1 MKNPFRFKPM
11 DHAKA
16 SVKPK
21 CSGPRFGFR
30 DQDVQND
37 CDNNLNPGM
46 QYGMTRRLPFILIL
60 VAFTLAVFSNPNLS
74 STEARARALPI
85 PKYLQARGV
94 RYLFASGT
102 SNFAGSPDFRV
113 ANIVNGARRLDGKV
127 IEPGAIFDFNRA
139 INGITEQNGFVL
151 GYIIKNGTLE
161 KDVGGGICQVS
172 TTIFRAAYLG
182 GLPIVERNWHS
193 YRVHYYDP
201 IGLEATVYDPWKNF
215 KFRNDTGTP
224 LYIRAFWNTRRKWL
238 TFNLYGP
245 RPDRSAWVSKATIT
259 RTVPPGPA
267 RFISDD
273 KTRFGRTRLIDTAQP
288 GFDLYVTRVVTF
300 NTGRK
305 LRDTTRSIYQPWG
318 QIWGVHPQDR
328 RLLQQKALEKTRARK
343 PEAINTVGLRGTPV
357 VVTLNR

>member
-1 MKNPFRFKPM
+1 
-11 DHAKA
+11 
-16 SVKPK
+16 
-21 CSGPRFGFR
+21 
-30 DQDVQND
+30 
-37 CDNNLNPGM
+37 M
-46 QYGMTRRLPFILIL
+46 QYVMTRRLPLIFIL
-60 VAFTLAVFSNPNLS
+60 VALAVTVLSSPNLS

-94 RYLFASGT
+94 QYLFASGT

-113 ANIVNGARRLDGKV
+113 ANIVNGASRLDGKV
-127 IEPGAIFDFNRA
+127 IEPGAVFDFNKA
-139 INGITEQNGFVL
+139 VGGITKETGFVL

-172 TTIFRAAYLG
+172 TTIFRAAYQG

-201 IGLEATVYDPWKNF
+201 IGLEATVYEPWKNF

-224 LYIRAFWNTRRKWL
+224 LYIRAFWNVRRKWL

-245 RPDRSAWVSKATIT
+245 RPDRSTWVSKATIT

-267 RFISDD
+267 RFIADD

-328 RLLQQKALEKTRARK
+328 RLLAQQALAKTQAKK
-343 PEAINTVGLRGTPV
+343 PEAINTVGLKGTPV

>member
-1 MKNPFRFKPM
+1 
-11 DHAKA
+11 
-16 SVKPK
+16 
-21 CSGPRFGFR
+21 
-30 DQDVQND
+30 
-37 CDNNLNPGM
+37 M
-46 QYGMTRRLPFILIL
+46 QYAMTRRLPIIFIL
-60 VAFTLAVFSNPNLS
+60 VALAVTVLSSPNLS
-74 STEARARALPI
+74 SGEARARALPI

-127 IEPGAIFDFNRA
+127 IEPGAIFDFNKA

-215 KFRNDTGTP
+215 KFRNDTGAP
-224 LYIRAFWNTRRKWL
+224 LYIRAFWNVRRKWL
-238 TFNLYGP
+238 TFNLYGA
-245 RPDRSAWVSKATIT
+245 RPDRKAWVSKATIT

-267 RFISDD
+267 RFIADD

-328 RLLQQKALEKTRARK
+328 RLLAQQALAKTQPRK
-343 PEAINTVGLRGTPV
+343 VEAINTVGLKGTPV

>member
-1 MKNPFRFKPM
+1 MQKLAATKMRLIK
-11 DHAKA
+11 H
-16 SVKPK
+16 V
-21 CSGPRFGFR
+21 
-30 DQDVQND
+30 QDD
-37 CDNNLNPGM
+37 CGTDLNPGM
-46 QYGMTRRLPFILIL
+46 QYVMARRLPIVLIL
-60 VAFTLAVFSNPNLS
+60 FTLALTALSSPNLS

-94 RYLFASGT
+94 QYLFASGT

-127 IEPGAIFDFNRA
+127 IEPGAIFDFNKA
-139 INGITEQNGFVL
+139 VGGITEQTGFVL

-172 TTIFRAAYLG
+172 TTIFRAAYFG

-201 IGLEATVYDPWKNF
+201 IGLEATVFEPWKNF

-224 LYIRAFWNTRRKWL
+224 LYIRAFWNVRRKWL

-245 RPDRSAWVSKATIT
+245 RPDRSTWVSKATIT
-259 RTVPPGPA
+259 RTVPPGA
-267 RFISDD
+267 QRFISDD

-305 LRDTTRSIYQPWG
+305 LRDTARSIYQPWG
-318 QIWGVHPQDR
+318 QIWGVHPQDK
-328 RLLQQKALEKTRARK
+328 RLLVQQALAKTQPK
-343 PEAINTVGLRGTPV
+343 KTEAINTVGLKGTPV
-357 VVTLNR
+357 VVTLIP

>member
-1 MKNPFRFKPM
+1 
-11 DHAKA
+11 
-16 SVKPK
+16 
-21 CSGPRFGFR
+21 
-30 DQDVQND
+30 
-37 CDNNLNPGM
+37 M
-46 QYGMTRRLPFILIL
+46 QYVMTRRLPLIFIL
-60 VAFTLAVFSNPNLS
+60 VALAVTILSSPNLS
-74 STEARARALPI
+74 RSEARARALPI

-113 ANIVNGARRLDGKV
+113 ANIVNGASRLDGKV
-127 IEPGAIFDFNRA
+127 IEPGAIFDFNKA
-139 INGITEQNGFVL
+139 VGGINEQTGFVL

-172 TTIFRAAYLG
+172 TTMFRAAYFG

-201 IGLEATVYDPWKNF
+201 IGLEATVFEPWKNF

-245 RPDRSAWVSKATIT
+245 RPDRSTWVSKATIT

-267 RFISDD
+267 RFIADD

-328 RLLQQKALEKTRARK
+328 RLLAQQALEKTQPK
-343 PEAINTVGLRGTPV
+343 KIEAINTVGLKGTPV